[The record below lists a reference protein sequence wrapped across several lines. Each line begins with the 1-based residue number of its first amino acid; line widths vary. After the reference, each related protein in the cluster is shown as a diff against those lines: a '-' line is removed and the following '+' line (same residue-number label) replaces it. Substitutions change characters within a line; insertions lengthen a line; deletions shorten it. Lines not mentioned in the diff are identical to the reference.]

1 MPTTAALVGN
11 EATMAIA
18 RAVFRL
24 SADGGAEK
32 AKAALAKLQA
42 PETLDL
48 VDHWDKASTHVDQ
61 AREVLQEAQQRVR
74 LVASAADDEALRE
87 AVDARDEARRALL
100 GALDAALQLHMER
113 HGERQWEAK
122 HTERDELERRGELSL
137 AERLRLERLHS
148 ELLPVLD
155 AWVARV
161 DAMETDKKDLVR
173 LVEGGEP
180 SVKELVEGLRARHAD
195 FKKANRKFLT
205 AEHVLKLTQSD
216 GDDTSEALATLRE
229 ARGEVQST
237 ERSLRKERTRLAHVR
252 SLPLMASDQLE
263 CLRLCPSTPFSPIQV
278 ASTRSPELYAE
289 PLLRLG
295 SVQGVDSDELRQVLV
310 ERELAHYEREP
321 RPLSRP
327 GARHKVYKASYGGEV
342 CVLSDDF

>member
-1 MPTTAALVGN
+1 MGD

-87 AVDARDEARRALL
+87 AVDARDDARRALL

-113 HGERQWEAK
+113 HGERQWETK
-122 HTERDELERRGELSL
+122 RTERDELERRGELSL

-155 AWVARV
+155 AWVARM
-161 DAMETDKKDLVR
+161 DAMETDKKDLAR
-173 LVEGGEP
+173 LV
-180 SVKELVEGLRARHAD
+180 
-195 FKKANRKFLT
+195 
-205 AEHVLKLTQSD
+205 
-216 GDDTSEALATLRE
+216 
-229 ARGEVQST
+229 
-237 ERSLRKERTRLAHVR
+237 
-252 SLPLMASDQLE
+252 
-263 CLRLCPSTPFSPIQV
+263 
-278 ASTRSPELYAE
+278 
-289 PLLRLG
+289 
-295 SVQGVDSDELRQVLV
+295 
-310 ERELAHYEREP
+310 
-321 RPLSRP
+321 
-327 GARHKVYKASYGGEV
+327 
-342 CVLSDDF
+342 

>member
-1 MPTTAALVGN
+1 MPTTTLAGD

-18 RAVFRL
+18 RAVYLL

-48 VDHWDKASTHVDQ
+48 VDHWDKASTHVEQ
-61 AREVLQEAQQRVR
+61 AREGLQEAQQRVR
-74 LVASAADDEALRE
+74 LVASTADHEALRE

-100 GALDAALQLHMER
+100 GALDAALKLHTER
-113 HGERQWEAK
+113 HGELQWEAK
-122 HTERDELERRGELSL
+122 RTERDELERRGELSL
-137 AERLRLERLHS
+137 AERLRLEQLRT

-161 DAMETDKKDLVR
+161 DALETDKKDLGR

-180 SVKELVEGLRARHAD
+180 SVKELVEGLRARHAE

-229 ARGEVQST
+229 ARGEVQAA
-237 ERSLRKERTRLAHVR
+237 ERWLRKERTRLAHVR
-252 SLPLMASDQLE
+252 SLPLMALD
-263 CLRLCPSTPFSPIQV
+263 CMP
-278 ASTRSPELYAE
+278 
-289 PLLRLG
+289 
-295 SVQGVDSDELRQVLV
+295 
-310 ERELAHYEREP
+310 H
-321 RPLSRP
+321 
-327 GARHKVYKASYGGEV
+327 
-342 CVLSDDF
+342 